1 MVFGQRFATALL
13 SLALLV
19 HALPVSAAEEA
30 VLKLTA
36 QQRQTAGVVIEAVR
50 SAEQPAAA
58 AQRGQLLPGRVV
70 VPNERRDA
78 ILAGVS
84 GRLEAL
90 LVNPGDSVRAGQ
102 ALLRLY
108 SAELVSLQRAFLGA
122 RSSQEL
128 AHKRLL
134 RDEALFA
141 DGIISESRLQDSRDQ
156 ALQAAAAE
164 QEQSQLLQL
173 AGLSTAAL
181 AKLRSAAD
189 LTARVTLLAPRG
201 GRVLELPEAVGSQV
215 EAGAVLLQL
224 AATDLLWLEL
234 QATREQLLQVAVGD
248 SAEVAGCP
256 VRGKVLAAG
265 GQLDAATQTG
275 LVRVAITAAGSCLAP
290 GQFVQASLLPS
301 AAPAGSV
308 IVSSEAVVQRGGKD
322 YVFVEVEGGLRPVAV
337 QVLRRQGSVSVL
349 RPGVSAGTRI
359 AGKGLAALKGSWMG
373 LGAAAAGSD

>member
-1 MVFGQRFATALL
+1 MMRRQLFATGLF
-13 SLALLV
+13 SLALMSQ
-19 HALPVSAAEEA
+19 AQAVSAAEEA
-30 VLKLTA
+30 PIKLSA
-36 QQRQTAGVVIEAVR
+36 QQRQSAGIVIEAVR
-50 SAEQPAAA
+50 SADQAGAAA
-58 AQRGQLLPGRVV
+58 PQGQLLPGRVV
-70 VPNERRDA
+70 VPNERRDVV
-78 ILAGVS
+78 LAGVS

-90 LVNPGDSVRAGQ
+90 LVNPGDIVQAGQ
-102 ALLRLY
+102 PLLRLY
-108 SAELVSLQRAFLGA
+108 SAELVSLQRAFLSE

-141 DGIISESRLQDSRDQ
+141 DGIIAESRLQDSRDQ
-156 ALQAAAAE
+156 ALQAAATE
-164 QEQSQLLQL
+164 QEQRQLLQL
-173 AGLSTAAL
+173 AGLSAAAL
-181 AKLRSAAD
+181 AKLRSATD
-189 LTARVTLLAPRG
+189 LTARVTVLAPRS
-201 GRVLELPEAVGSQV
+201 GRVLEQPEAVGSQV

-234 QATREQLLQVAVGD
+234 QATREQLLRVSVGD

-256 VRGKVLAAG
+256 VKGKVIAAG

-275 LVRVAITAAGSCLAP
+275 LVRVRLTAAAQCLAP
-290 GQFVQASLLPS
+290 GQFVQAALLPS

-308 IVSSEAVVQRGGKD
+308 VVSSEAVVQRGGKD

-337 QVLRRQGSVSVL
+337 QVLRRQGAVTVL
-349 RPGVSAGTRI
+349 RSGVSAGTRV

>member
-1 MVFGQRFATALL
+1 MVFRRL
-13 SLALLV
+13 SASSLLALALV
-19 HALPVSAAEEA
+19 GHALSVRAAEEA

-36 QQRQTAGVVIEAVR
+36 QQRQTAGVVLEEVR
-50 SAEQPAAA
+50 TAEQLNSN
-58 AQRGQLLPGRVV
+58 AQQGQLLPGRVV
-70 VPNERRDA
+70 IPNERRDV

-84 GRLEAL
+84 GRIEAL
-90 LVNPGDSVRAGQ
+90 LVNPGDAVRAGQ
-102 ALLRLY
+102 PLVRLY
-108 SAELVSLQRAFLGA
+108 SAELISLQRAFLSA

-164 QEQSQLLQL
+164 QEHSQLLQL
-173 AGLSTAAL
+173 AGLSAGDL
-181 AKLRSAAD
+181 AKLRGATD
-189 LTARVTLLAPRG
+189 LTARVTLLASRG
-201 GRVLELPEAVGSQV
+201 GRVLEQPQAVGSQV
-215 EAGAVLLQL
+215 EAGSVLLQL
-224 AATDLLWLEL
+224 AATDLVWLEL
-234 QATREQLLQVAVGD
+234 QATREQLQRVAVGD
-248 SAEVAGCP
+248 SAEVTGCP
-256 VRGKVLAAG
+256 LKGKVIAAG

-275 LVRVAITAAGSCLAP
+275 LVRVAVSAPAQCLAP

-308 IVSSEAVVQRGGKD
+308 SVGSEAVVQRGGKD

-337 QVLRRQGSVSVL
+337 QVLRRQGAVTVL
-349 RPGVSAGTRI
+349 RSGVSAGTRV